1 MKRKR
6 RNIEIRDKITIQI
19 SIVLLIVVLAFISI
33 HWIKIFSV
41 EKLFIKQNDL
51 LLSIIISIAIF
62 GIVMIFFAMARWRDI
77 LELRDKLN
85 ISKNEIKKSK
95 TDTLHILDAFPSM
108 ICYSTINSRI
118 TWANK
123 SLLQFDKDANGKY
136 LNEVFHIEEL
146 NNAENINNDLMEN
159 IIQRTIE
166 SKSLVKQIVYYP
178 PNTLG
183 TNEQYIEYH
192 SIPLTG
198 SKDEITYIA
207 IAGINITGKIQL
219 KESSGRL
226 VAIVEASQDAIFVIG
241 TDKTIHSWNSSA
253 ELMFGYNASEIVGQP
268 ITILDHIINFETLIS
283 ISDYNDIEN
292 SRAIKHIE
300 LVKLNNADTKVSNI
314 KTFTNSDSDNK
325 TSSLFSEAEMQEK
338 IHTTTNNNNTNSK
351 ITYVSLTVYPFVDDT
366 GKVIGISVIVR
377 DRTDA
382 IKAEEQLA
390 FSELQ
395 MRKLAL
401 HLDAVREEERKQIA
415 FAIHD
420 ELGYALSAIKMD
432 INLLKKTLDK
442 CNNSTD
448 DRITDML
455 NLVDTTIQKVK
466 TLAANLRPSIL
477 DHFGLIAAIEEQAGE
492 FQRRTGIRCKVSVFP
507 SDIEVEDKLRTP
519 IFRIFQEAQT
529 NITRYA
535 KASRV
540 DVQISYR
547 NGLFTMEVSDNGIG
561 ISVDKVN
568 AISSFGLLGI
578 REKATSI
585 GGKATIKGKHNEG
598 TTVSLELPL
607 AIGKKGELVSIT

>member
-19 SIVLLIVVLAFISI
+19 SIVFLIVILVFISI
-33 HWIKIFSV
+33 YWLGIFSV

-51 LLSIIISIAIF
+51 LLSIIISMAIF
-62 GIVMIFFAMARWRDI
+62 GIVMIFFALARWQDI

-85 ISKNEIKKSK
+85 INKNEIKKSK

-123 SLLQFDKDANGKY
+123 SLLQFDKDANGKF
-136 LNEVFHIEEL
+136 LNEVFHIGEL
-146 NNAENINNDLMEN
+146 NNAENINNDLMGS
-159 IIQRTIE
+159 IIQQTIE
-166 SKSLVKQIVYYP
+166 SKSLIKQIVYYP
-178 PNTLG
+178 PNALG

-192 SIPLTG
+192 SIPLTDN
-198 SKDEITYIA
+198 KDEISYIA

-300 LVKLNNADTKVSNI
+300 LVKLNNSDTKISNI
-314 KTFTNSDSDNK
+314 KRSSNSNGDNT
-325 TSSLFSEAEMQEK
+325 TSSLFSETEIPDET
-338 IHTTTNNNNTNSK
+338 HTPNPNTNSK

-432 INLLKKTLDK
+432 INLLKKTLDN
-442 CNNSTD
+442 CNNSTN

-492 FQRRTGIRCKVSVFP
+492 FQRRTGIRCKVSIFP

-540 DVQISYR
+540 DVQISYK
-547 NGLFTMEVSDNGIG
+547 NGIFTMEVSDNGIG
-561 ISVDKVN
+561 ISADKVN

-607 AIGKKGELVSIT
+607 SIGKKGELVSIT